1 MAALYPWFVLAHVL
15 GMLLF
20 VGAHGVS
27 MWMSFRVRGERD
39 RAAVTGL
46 LATSATATRVA
57 YLGLLLLGIGGIG
70 AATIAGLWTTTWVL
84 GSVAVLVAALVV
96 MYAVAAPYYYG
107 LRDAIGGNEKKS
119 VAPVSDEELAARLV
133 SRRPEILAA
142 TGGGAIVVLV
152 ALMVLKPS

>member
-1 MAALYPWFVLAHVL
+1 
-15 GMLLF
+15 MLLF

-27 MWMSFRVRGERD
+27 MWMSFRLRAERD
-39 RAAVTGL
+39 RAAVASL
-46 LATSATATRVA
+46 LATSQAATRMA

-70 AATIAGLWTTTWVL
+70 AATIAGLWTTPWVL
-84 GSVAVLVAALVV
+84 GSVAVLVVALVV

-107 LRDAIGGNEKKS
+107 LRDAIAGNAKKG
-119 VAPVSDEELAARLV
+119 VPAVDDHELAARLV

-142 TGGGAIVVLV
+142 AGGTALLVLV

>member
-1 MAALYPWFVLAHVL
+1 MATLYPWFVLAHVL

-27 MWMSFRVRGERD
+27 MWMSFRVRAERD
-39 RAAVTGL
+39 RAAVIGL
-46 LATSATATRVA
+46 LATSAAATRVA

-84 GSVAVLVAALVV
+84 GSVAVLVAAFVV

-107 LRDAIGGNEKKS
+107 LRDAIAGNAKKG
-119 VAPVSDEELAARLV
+119 VPPVDDEELAARLV
-133 SRRPEILAA
+133 SRRPEVLAA
-142 TGGGAIVVLV
+142 TGGLALVVLV

>member
-1 MAALYPWFVLAHVL
+1 MATLYPWFVLAHVL

-27 MWMSFRVRGERD
+27 MWMSFRVRAERD
-39 RAAVTGL
+39 RAAVGL
-46 LATSATATRVA
+46 LATSAAATRVA
-57 YLGLLLLGIGGIG
+57 YLGLLLLGIGGIC
-70 AATIAGLWTTTWVL
+70 AATISGLWATTWVL
-84 GSVAVLVAALVV
+84 GSVAVLVAAFVV

-107 LRDAIGGNEKKS
+107 LRDAIAGNAKKG
-119 VAPVSDEELAARLV
+119 VPPVGDQELAARLV

-142 TGGGAIVVLV
+142 TGGTALVVLV